1 MNIAEGRPAKQSSIM
16 GKANASFAVDGNVDG
31 LGIYGECSVTSESSN
46 PWWKVDLG
54 KLYRVDDVVV
64 VIGTKHTGG

>member
-1 MNIAEGRPAKQSSIM
+1 MNVAEGRPAQQSSIM

-31 LGIYGECSVTSESSN
+31 LGIYGECSVTSESLN